1 MGTTEVLRLS
11 FRQLQGQID
20 GRGLEPPLGYLEKIN
35 IFLTDEDK
43 TAGLLIDDYRKPEFE
58 SGLP

>member
-1 MGTTEVLRLS
+1 
-11 FRQLQGQID
+11 
-20 GRGLEPPLGYLEKIN
+20 LEPPLGYLEKIN